1 MGTVLTD
8 LGGPSSNQPDLRNV
22 PVPDDLVKFAPGF
35 GPRFLVTV
43 DTEEEFDWAKPFER
57 FGHGLSHV
65 PGLAKFQAFCENVGV
80 APVYL
85 VDYPVAC
92 DARLHDVL
100 GQAIM
105 HGRAEIGIQL
115 HPWVNPPH
123 DEEITA
129 ANSFAGNLP
138 AALERAKFGALK
150 RTIEQAFGR
159 VPRAY
164 RAGRYG
170 VGPNTAAIITDGGIS
185 IDTSV
190 RARFDYSH
198 EGGPNFR
205 DHPVHPWWIDRK
217 ARLIELPLT
226 TLYCGM
232 LRQHGS
238 WLYHAL
244 RRAPR
249 LRGVLARLGMLE
261 RVPLTPE
268 GVEINAALRAIDVAL
283 ADRLPLL
290 MFSFHSPSLSPG
302 HTPYVRDDAALERL
316 YDWWRAVFA
325 HLYMRGVAP
334 AGLSDVISA
343 AE

>member
-1 MGTVLTD
+1 MTD
-8 LGGPSSNQPDLRNV
+8 LGGPVSNQPDLRNV
-22 PVPDDLVKFAPGF
+22 PAPDDLVKFAPGF

-43 DTEEEFDWAKPFER
+43 DTEEEFDWGKPFER

-80 APVYL
+80 APIYL

-92 DARLHDVL
+92 DARLRDVL

-115 HPWVNPPH
+115 HPWVSPPH
-123 DEEITA
+123 DEDITI

-138 AALERAKFGALK
+138 AALEREKFGTLK

-159 VPRAY
+159 APRAY

-170 VGPNTAAIITDGGIS
+170 VGPNTAAIIADGSIS

-205 DHPVHPWWIDRK
+205 NHPVHPWWIDRK
-217 ARLIELPLT
+217 AGLIELPLT

-232 LRQHGS
+232 LRHCGS
-238 WLYHAL
+238 CLSHAL

-268 GVEINAALRAIDVAL
+268 GVEVGAALRAIDVAL

-290 MFSFHSPSLSPG
+290 MFSFHSPSLLPG

-316 YDWWRAVFA
+316 YDWWRAIFA
-325 HLYMRGVAP
+325 HLHMRGVAP
-334 AGLSDVISA
+334 AGLSDVIAA